1 VAKDGRTGRE
11 SAKGRSAVKPMRGF
25 SSRRRISHDCGMF
38 DLSEFRMPSIQIQFK
53 LQVFYECGLMVN
65 SY

>member
-1 VAKDGRTGRE
+1 VAKDGGTGRE
-11 SAKGRSAVKPMRGF
+11 SARGRSAVKAMRGF
-25 SSRRRISHDCGMF
+25 SFRRRMAHDCGMF
-38 DLSEFRMPSIQIQFK
+38 DLSGFRMPSIQIQFK